1 MKGSGEMNGKTFGVA
16 MGLGMAAGV
25 ALGVAVAPKKRLRG
39 PTGKL
44 VKAIGSVVKD
54 VSTMIG

>member
-1 MKGSGEMNGKTFGVA
+1 MNGISGKTLAVG

-25 ALGVAVAPKKRLRG
+25 ALGVAAAPKKKLRG

-44 VKAIGSVVKD
+44 VKAIGSVVND
-54 VSTMIG
+54 VANMIG

>member
-1 MKGSGEMNGKTFGVA
+1 MNGKTFGVA